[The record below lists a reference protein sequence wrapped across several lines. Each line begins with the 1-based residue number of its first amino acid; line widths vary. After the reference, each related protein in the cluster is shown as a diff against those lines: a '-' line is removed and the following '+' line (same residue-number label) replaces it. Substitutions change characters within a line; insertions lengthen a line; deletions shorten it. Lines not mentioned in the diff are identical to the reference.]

1 MYFRDVNKKK
11 RYEINLSINKGSG
24 VKHTDNCKLVTN
36 FMTFFSNFG
45 ERKHVNDRLLKK
57 NGKSKT
63 CVNYGDHLSES
74 LDRLT
79 VEYYFRNKGDSIYF
93 MKGWCRR

>member
-1 MYFRDVNKKK
+1 MFYFVNRVTLISSNCSDSEKSETQTKNIWALNLYFRDVNKKK

-45 ERKHVNDRLLKK
+45 ERKHVNDRL
-57 NGKSKT
+57 
-63 CVNYGDHLSES
+63 
-74 LDRLT
+74 
-79 VEYYFRNKGDSIYF
+79 
-93 MKGWCRR
+93 